1 MKYNPLS
8 NKTEFSLQNDYLR
21 YTWAAYNIFI
31 LLSALLGDGIILIA
45 SIKYRALKL
54 HKFIVATIQHIA
66 VCDLFV
72 AVISVFPRVLSLIA
86 DGWIFGDDLIYVAAY
101 GIYYFNAVGLL
112 LISVMTCGK
121 LFLLKFPFRARLL
134 TSLTGQ
140 LVCTAMW
147 ILGSTMIVAVFIVE
161 KGDVLF
167 DYRTYDCRIG
177 FSAKIWKWLKP
188 VLVGVVALIPN
199 FLVIVTTL
207 YLLAIARSIAQ
218 RGGDNLR
225 WQGIVSTILVAI
237 VYCLSILPYIIYT
250 FVGYSGVGF
259 ANDPHSFF
267 RTHYNR
273 LVKSFIFINTISNFY
288 IYTMTVTSFRQ
299 FLWSS
304 RLNIFKT
311 CSSQDENKP
320 LISRASRTT
329 ISVSFFSS

>member
-8 NKTEFSLQNDYLR
+8 NKTEFAIKDDYLR
-21 YTWAAYNIFI
+21 YSWAAYNIFI
-31 LLSALLGDGIILIA
+31 LLSALVGDSTILIA

-54 HKFIVATIQHIA
+54 HRFIVATIQHIA
-66 VCDLFV
+66 VCDLLV
-72 AVISVFPRVLSLIA
+72 ATISVFPRVVSLIA
-86 DGWIFGDDLIYVAAY
+86 DGWIFSEDLIYVAAY

-134 TSLTGQ
+134 TSLAGQ
-140 LVCTAMW
+140 LVCLAMW
-147 ILGSTMIVAVFIVE
+147 ILASTMIIAVYVVE
-161 KGDVLF
+161 KDDVLF

-177 FSAKIWKWLKP
+177 FSAAIWKWLKP
-188 VLVGVVALIPN
+188 ALVGLVALIPN
-199 FLVIVTTL
+199 ILVIVTTL
-207 YLLAIARSIAQ
+207 YLLLIAKNIAQ

-225 WQGIVSTILVAI
+225 WQGIVSTILVAV
-237 VYCLSILPYIIYT
+237 VYCISILPYIIYT
-250 FVGYSGVGF
+250 FVGYSGAGF
-259 ANDPHSFF
+259 ANNPHSFF

-273 LVKSFIFINTISNFY
+273 MVKSFIFINTISNFY

-304 RLNIFKT
+304 RLNIFKS
-311 CSSQDENKP
+311 CKQQDETSP

-329 ISVSFFSS
+329 ITVS